1 MHEKQLEKVIP
12 NMTKGLVLVTTLKHP
27 VVSTLILPGQ
37 SELSDVQQV
46 IRVGP
51 YVGTFNIAGEKINF
65 GEGDWVKVNYKRFWK
80 PKERKSIKDGNEYNA
95 TDMECYIP
103 IVEFNKE
110 QYLLI
115 DQGDIEYYWNKDSI
129 K

>member
-1 MHEKQLEKVIP
+1 M
-12 NMTKGLVLVTTLKHP
+12 
-27 VVSTLILPGQ
+27 VSTLILPGQ

-46 IRVGP
+46 VRVGP
-51 YVGTFNIAGEKINF
+51 YVATHNADKVQINF
-65 GEGDWVKVNYKRFWK
+65 CEGDWVKVNYKRFWK

-103 IVEFNKE
+103 LVTFNKE
-110 QYLLI
+110 EYLLI
-115 DQGDIEYYWNKDSI
+115 DQGDIEYYWLKDSI